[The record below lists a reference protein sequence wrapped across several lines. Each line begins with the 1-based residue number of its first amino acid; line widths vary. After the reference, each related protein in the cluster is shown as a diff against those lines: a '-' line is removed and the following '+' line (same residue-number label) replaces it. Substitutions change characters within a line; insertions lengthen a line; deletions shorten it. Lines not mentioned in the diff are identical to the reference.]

1 MYKKLSIM
9 MVILISIMGCAKGI
23 SKETMGELEETK
35 KALEAAKALLDECK
49 TEKENLTKEKTEK
62 ENLLKNLEKERDSL
76 SKLLEAIKQG
86 Y

>member
-1 MYKKLSIM
+1 MYKKLSVVMI
-9 MVILISIMGCAKGI
+9 IFISIMGCAKGV
-23 SKETMGELEETK
+23 SKETMNQLEETRR
-35 KALEAAKALLDECK
+35 ALEAAKAALNECRS
-49 TEKENLTKEKTEK
+49 EKENLTNQKTEK